1 MQKKLDYQIHSN
13 FGTTR
18 DNDSAE
24 VTNWRQW
31 QKFQIFNSF
40 LFSMYMAVLYL

>member
-24 VTNWRQW
+24 VTN
-31 QKFQIFNSF
+31 
-40 LFSMYMAVLYL
+40 